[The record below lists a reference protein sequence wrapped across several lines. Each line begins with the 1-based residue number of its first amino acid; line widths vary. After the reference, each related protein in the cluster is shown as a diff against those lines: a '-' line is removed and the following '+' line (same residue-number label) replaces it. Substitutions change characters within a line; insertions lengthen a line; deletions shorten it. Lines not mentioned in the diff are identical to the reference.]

1 MRLIWV
7 VVLVVGSLWP
17 QLGLATA
24 RQSRGPV
31 PTTESVDPG
40 IRQGVEELARY
51 IVRTVGDP
59 TRPVGI
65 ARFTDIGEEARKLRV
80 GATLNSLLIQ
90 RLAREKRIQLAETQD
105 IDRILEQIKLGS
117 LGLVDSR
124 SAIEVG
130 KLVGAQIMVSGTV
143 LPAGETYQVAIRIN
157 DVATAKTLG
166 AYVVEI
172 PRRRMIELT
181 KDIYNLHQGWY
192 EAPMRSLLLPGWG
205 QMYKGRPVR
214 GGVYLASAALLFAS
228 AGVLSV
234 AARGTYQHYREADS
248 TTAAA
253 LYDRYRNLIKVTNVL
268 SGAGVVLWTINIV
281 DAAVVGSADE
291 AMVVTLEP
299 RGMRLAYRF

>member
-1 MRLIWV
+1 MRLIWAT
-7 VVLVVGSLWP
+7 VLVVGCLWP
-17 QLGLATA
+17 QLGLAKERRPQA
-24 RQSRGPV
+24 PV
-31 PTTESVDPG
+31 ATTESVDPG

-80 GATLNSLLIQ
+80 GATLSSLLTQ

-124 SAIEVG
+124 SAVEVG

-166 AYVVEI
+166 AYAVEI
-172 PRRRMIELT
+172 PRRRMIALT

-205 QMYKGRPVR
+205 QMYNGRPAR

-228 AGVLSV
+228 AGVSSV
-234 AARGTYQHYREADS
+234 SAREAYRRYREADGS
-248 TTAAA
+248 TAVAR
-253 LYDRYRNLIKVTNVL
+253 YDRYRRTVNLTNVL
-268 SGAGVVLWTINIV
+268 LGAGVLLWAGNVV
-281 DAAVVGSADE
+281 DAAVVGPADE
-291 AMVVTLEP
+291 SIAFRLDP
-299 RGMRLAYRF
+299 GGLRLAYGF